1 MKMLISLFGPFS
13 MIFIGLSI
21 FSNVPVTFLLFYGWL
36 LTGSLILRKYL
47 PKGSPRLSV
56 ISGVFS
62 GFVLFTGIVGAVTML
77 HSFVLDVENIQLL
90 LGRWKFSGIGLVLV
104 LLVINPIL
112 EEVYWRG
119 VMHGYLLR
127 SFKERIAVV
136 LTAGFYTIYHLL
148 SVLPLFEWPMN
159 MFSVIPVF
167 LAGLFW
173 SYLRKKTG
181 SLFAP
186 ILSHA
191 MADAGILTV
200 YWLYIV

>member
-1 MKMLISLFGPFS
+1 MKLFIYLFGPFT
-13 MIFIGLSI
+13 MIFIGLYI
-21 FSNVPVTFLLFYGWL
+21 FSNVPLTFLLFYGWL
-36 LTGSLILRKYL
+36 LTGSIFLRKYL

-62 GFVLFTGIVGAVTML
+62 GVVLFAGIVGAVTML
-77 HSFVLDVENIQLL
+77 HPVVLDAEDIRLL
-90 LGRWKFSGIGLVLV
+90 LDRWKFSGIGLVLV

-119 VMHGYLLR
+119 VMHGYLLTR
-127 SFKERIAVV
+127 FKERIVVV

-148 SVLPLFEWPMN
+148 SVLPFFEWPMN
-159 MFSVIPVF
+159 MVSVIPVF

-181 SLFAP
+181 SLIAP